1 MGYDSHRFISD
12 RKLIL
17 GGVEIPFDR
26 GLAGHSDADVLLH
39 AVCDSLLGM
48 AGCGD
53 IGRHFPD
60 TDPAYK
66 NISSL
71 ILLERVKQIIEAK
84 GLSINNI
91 DVTVMIEK
99 PKLAPYAAMMASNI
113 ARTLNISETVVN
125 IKAKTNEGMG
135 FVGRQEGI
143 AVLAIASGVERIKN
157 D

>member
-1 MGYDSHRFISD
+1 
-12 RKLIL
+12 
-17 GGVEIPFDR
+17 
-26 GLAGHSDADVLLH
+26 
-39 AVCDSLLGM
+39 M

-99 PKLAPYAAMMASNI
+99 PKLAPYAAMMVSNI

>member
-1 MGYDSHRFISD
+1 MD
-12 RKLIL
+12 LQ
-17 GGVEIPFDR
+17 
-26 GLAGHSDADVLLH
+26 GHSDADALLH
-39 AVCDSLLGM
+39 AVCDALLGM

-91 DVTVMIEK
+91 DVTVMMEK
-99 PKLAPYAAMMASNI
+99 PKLAPYAARMASNI
-113 ARTLNISETVVN
+113 ARTLNISETAVN

-135 FVGRQEGI
+135 FVGRQEGV

-157 D
+157 G

>member
-1 MGYDSHRFISD
+1 
-12 RKLIL
+12 
-17 GGVEIPFDR
+17 
-26 GLAGHSDADVLLH
+26 
-39 AVCDSLLGM
+39 M

-71 ILLERVKQIIEAK
+71 VLLERVKQIIEAK

-99 PKLAPYAAMMASNI
+99 PKLASYAARMASNI